1 MSSDEN
7 ERPNDTIVGE
17 KRQQGALQLGARK
30 KPYAAIVNGYNTL
43 TEISSSRATD
53 PLVHYGR
60 HFGRTVHAL
69 CTVSV
74 LLNNGLIRMREL
86 AEKADDG
93 LTHE

>member
-7 ERPNDTIVGE
+7 ESRNGTTVGE
-17 KRQQGALQLGARK
+17 KRRQGALQLGTRK
-30 KPYAAIVNGYNTL
+30 KPYATTVNGYNTL
-43 TEISSSRATD
+43 TEISGSRATD

-86 AEKADDG
+86 AEKPDDG